1 MKDLNNKSIKD
12 LIKTLNEK
20 KEALQGFRFGNAGSK
35 SRNVKEG
42 RGIKKDIARIM
53 TAVSVIT
60 RDQANKAAEAKA
72 TKVTTA

>member
-12 LIKTLNEK
+12 LAKMLTEK

-42 RGIKKDIARIM
+42 RVIRKDIARIL
-53 TAVSVIT
+53 TAVSVIS
-60 RDQANKAAEAKA
+60 RAEARNAKGA
-72 TKVTTA
+72 EVAKSA